1 MENNEDL
8 DFAPETP
15 YEENDDVVIS
25 EDTDESLIEDDE
37 VQEEAEE
44 AAKPEETDDKIT
56 LSKKDYELMKE
67 TNRQS
72 TQEAQKLLWVD
83 RVRTDKYDFI
93 KLYESDRSI
102 AERVLQHVGE
112 EKDPRLLYNELRKE
126 KYGEDDKEVQKAEL
140 LDAIEQKEIK
150 KEFNRILKANG
161 LDLESK
167 AGLAFKEEY
176 DFLTDNG
183 KRVTSEN
190 VESFTSKA
198 MKLAWVKDIA
208 QMKAKTDKEL
218 LGAGN
223 STKATNTTTTKEKWS
238 FFDQF
243 NKGGPSKWY

>member
-1 MENNEDL
+1 METNDL
-8 DFAPETP
+8 DTAPETP
-15 YEENDDVVIS
+15 FTEDEEIELSDDKGDTLIDEDDDVQ
-25 EDTDESLIEDDE
+25 EADTKSD
-37 VQEEAEE
+37 V
-44 AAKPEETDDKIT
+44 KPEETDDNIT

-67 TNRQS
+67 TNKQS

-102 AERVLQHVGE
+102 AEKVLQHVGE
-112 EKDPRLLYNELRKE
+112 EKDPRALYNELRKE

-167 AGLAFKEEY
+167 AGKAFKEEY

-190 VESFTSKA
+190 VDAFASKA
-198 MKLAWVKDIA
+198 MKLAGVKDIA

-218 LGAGN
+218 L
-223 STKATNTTTTKEKWS
+223 
-238 FFDQF
+238 
-243 NKGGPSKWY
+243 